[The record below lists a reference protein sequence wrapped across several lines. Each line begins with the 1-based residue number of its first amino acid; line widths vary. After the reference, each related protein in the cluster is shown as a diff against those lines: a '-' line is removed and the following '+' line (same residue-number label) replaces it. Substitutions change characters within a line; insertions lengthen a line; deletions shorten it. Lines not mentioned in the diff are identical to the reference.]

1 MIQTILPICLLI
13 WLTINLLN
21 KRDNVILEQLSDI
34 STTSSRWLV
43 IMVVDL
49 PTYDQLFDKLY
60 NSKNDIK
67 KINNW
72 FVKYLYNN
80 VSLEDKYSRVRN
92 RNNRFTYWSRFCLQ
106 QFIMLSSNDRVGFK
120 RRRSLLLFVDN
131 AFRFL
136 FWTDFICWIEFSWNW
151 ERIIKDLIL
160 VYFQQHKCF
169 ELIY

>member
-21 KRDNVILEQLSDI
+21 KKDNVILEQLSDI
-34 STTSSRWLV
+34 SM

-60 NSKNDIK
+60 NNSKNDIK

-92 RNNRFTYWSRFCLQ
+92 RNNRFTY
-106 QFIMLSSNDRVGFK
+106 
-120 RRRSLLLFVDN
+120 
-131 AFRFL
+131 
-136 FWTDFICWIEFSWNW
+136 
-151 ERIIKDLIL
+151 
-160 VYFQQHKCF
+160 
-169 ELIY
+169 